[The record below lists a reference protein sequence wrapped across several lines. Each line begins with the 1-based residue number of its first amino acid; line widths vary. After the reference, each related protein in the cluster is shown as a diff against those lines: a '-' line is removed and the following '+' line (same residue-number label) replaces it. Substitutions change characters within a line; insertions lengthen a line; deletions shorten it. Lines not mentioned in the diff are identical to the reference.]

1 MPGGLRRRRQRRTGT
16 GATPRVEL
24 RRESKLRHNLPGSTI
39 LRDVWNP
46 VACVFAWATVWSV
59 VHRSLTEVAR
69 GSGVVGLGL
78 FAGSSTVGGS
88 GEVVREAYEFADGA
102 AFDDG

>member
-1 MPGGLRRRRQRRTGT
+1 VPGGLRLRRQPRTGT

-24 RRESKLRHNLPGSTI
+24 RRESELRHNLPGSTI
-39 LRDVWNP
+39 MRDVWNP
-46 VACVFAWATVWSV
+46 VACAFAWG
-59 VHRSLTEVAR
+59 SLTEVAR

-102 AFDDG
+102 AFDNG

>member
-1 MPGGLRRRRQRRTGT
+1 M
-16 GATPRVEL
+16 
-24 RRESKLRHNLPGSTI
+24 
-39 LRDVWNP
+39 
-46 VACVFAWATVWSV
+46 
-59 VHRSLTEVAR
+59 HRSLPEVAR
-69 GSGVVGLGL
+69 GSDVGGLWL